1 MRSRGALNARTN
13 SLMRALVLAPG
24 EGLIERL
31 SAVADNPQLPLR
43 MQLDAC
49 KHLAGALH
57 GRIRL
62 NHAAKRHLGEHFNL
76 VTPEA

>member
-1 MRSRGALNARTN
+1 MRQRGCLNARTN
-13 SLMRALVLAPG
+13 SLMRALILADG

-31 SAVADNPQLPLR
+31 SAVVDDPSLPLR

-49 KHLAGALH
+49 KHLSGALH

-62 NHAAKRHLGEHFNL
+62 NAAAKRQLGENFNL
-76 VTPEA
+76 ETPEA